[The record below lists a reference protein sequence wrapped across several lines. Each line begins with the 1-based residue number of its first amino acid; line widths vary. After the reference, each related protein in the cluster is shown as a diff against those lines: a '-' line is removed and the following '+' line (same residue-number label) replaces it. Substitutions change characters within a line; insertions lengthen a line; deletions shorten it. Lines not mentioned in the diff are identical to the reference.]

1 MSVPVEYDFAL
12 IKYSDM
18 AVSPTFATLCGI
30 VDVNV
35 NQVAETQSRR
45 VRDCATPNKPG
56 SQKVKV
62 LGTSWT
68 ATGTG
73 LTNASIR
80 ATIEGSLFAKKV
92 NYKIEYYADDGTDA
106 GDLLGTH
113 AGLAILNAD
122 NLSVQTEGD
131 SSQEFTFEGEGELT
145 YTAAP

>member
-18 AVSPTFATLCGI
+18 EVVPMFTALCGI
-30 VDVNV
+30 TDVTV
-35 NQVAETQSRR
+35 NQVAETAARR

-56 SQKVKV
+56 SQKIKV
-62 LGTSWT
+62 LGTSFT
-68 ATGTG
+68 ITGTG

-80 ATIEGSLFAKKV
+80 TVIETELFAKKV

-113 AGLAILNAD
+113 AGLAVLNAD
-122 NLSVQTEGD
+122 NMSIATEGD
-131 SSQEFTFEGEGELT
+131 SAQEFTFEGEGDLT

>member
-1 MSVPVEYDFAL
+1 MSLPVEYDFAL

-18 AVSPTFATLCGI
+18 EAVPAFTTLCG
-30 VDVNV
+30 VQDVTV
-35 NQVAETQSRR
+35 NQVAETSSRR
-45 VRDCATPNKPG
+45 VRDCATPNTPG
-56 SQKVKV
+56 AQKLKI

-73 LTNASIR
+73 LTNSTIR
-80 ATIEGSLFAKKV
+80 TVIETELFAKKI
-92 NYKIEYYADDGTDA
+92 NYKIEYYADDGTAA

-113 AGLAILNAD
+113 AGLAVLNAD
-122 NLSVQTEGD
+122 NMNISTEGE